1 MKRKDEQLLS
11 WLSFGA
17 FLVIVGAIFLITP
30 NLTDKIEPFLRDF
43 ELEQVSGNFY
53 FPTPQNPHPTLYE
66 SVAFFCFA
74 FGIYQF
80 LLLILKF
87 ALKADPTKKSE
98 TLTSIIF
105 WPATGF
111 VLLMLKDGTIKW
123 LTFIAT
129 LVILAAIAII
139 IRSATHIIFKKH
151 SPS

>member
-1 MKRKDEQLLS
+1 MKRREEKLLS

-30 NLTDKIEPFLRDF
+30 NLTDEIEAFFRDF
-43 ELEQVSGNFY
+43 ELEQVSGDFY

-66 SVAFFCFA
+66 STAIFCFA
-74 FGIYQF
+74 YGTYQF

-87 ALKADPTKKSE
+87 AFKADPTKKSE

-105 WPATGF
+105 WPATGYGM
-111 VLLMLKDGTIKW
+111 LMVKDGTIEW

-139 IRSATHIIFKKH
+139 IRSAAHIIFKKH
-151 SPS
+151 NPS